1 MKLYPYRRKANLC
14 GRQVRRLR
22 VDLGLSQEQLAA
34 RLQVAGLA
42 LEQKAVSRIETGS
55 RVVADFELMAL
66 AAALNTSPLALL
78 DEDKSWPAGDTS
90 VL

>member
-1 MKLYPYRRKANLC
+1 MKLYRYRGKANLC

-42 LEQKAVSRIETGS
+42 LEQKAVSRIETGI
-55 RVVADFELMAL
+55 RVVADFELLAL

>member
-1 MKLYPYRRKANLC
+1 MKLYRYRGKANLC

-22 VDLGLSQEQLAA
+22 VELGLSQEQLAA
-34 RLQVAGLA
+34 RLQIAGLA

-55 RVVADFELMAL
+55 RVGADFELLAL
-66 AAALNTSPLALL
+66 AAALNTSPLVLL
-78 DEDKSWPAGDTS
+78 DEDKFWPAGDAS

>member
-1 MKLYPYRRKANLC
+1 MKLYRYRGKANLC

-22 VDLGLSQEQLAA
+22 VELGLSQEQLAA
-34 RLQVAGLA
+34 RLQIAGLA

-55 RVVADFELMAL
+55 RVVADFELLAL
-66 AAALNTSPLALL
+66 AAALNTSPLVLL
-78 DEDKSWPAGDTS
+78 DEDKFWPAGDTS